1 MVFRYKS
8 DVNGLG
14 IGLPFLEPEKMAFA
28 NTKTFQVWV
37 SVFAFVV
44 WKGCDP
50 KWLQSLGIESDGTLE
65 VTDCEN
71 NVVYHIFLKD
81 AQVPD
86 DQLTGM
92 YGPPLRR
99 KRNVRMSQV
108 GLRKCIRPLLE
119 WITPGQDGMRCAL
132 LPISYSVF

>member
-8 DVNGLG
+8 DVNGLR
-14 IGLPFLEPEKMAFA
+14 IGLPFFEPEKMAFA
-28 NTKTFQVWV
+28 NAKTFQVWV

-71 NVVYHIFLKD
+71 NVVYHIFLSVFVGID
-81 AQVPD
+81 LNERWA
-86 DQLTGM
+86 G
-92 YGPPLRR
+92 GPPFRNFLVDRR
-99 KRNVRMSQV
+99 ARVNDSTPVRYRRGM
-108 GLRKCIRPLLE
+108 GLAFPGGRPF
-119 WITPGQDGMRCAL
+119 R
-132 LPISYSVF
+132 F